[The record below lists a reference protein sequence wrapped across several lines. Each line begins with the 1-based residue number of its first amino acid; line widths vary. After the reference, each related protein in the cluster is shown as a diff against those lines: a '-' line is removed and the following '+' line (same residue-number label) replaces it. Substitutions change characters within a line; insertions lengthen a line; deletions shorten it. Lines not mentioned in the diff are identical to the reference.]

1 MKELLQIVE
10 EKNVIDD
17 HLLDIIGNE
26 FKFSHEKGL
35 SEWLKN
41 SVDAY
46 LRDGR
51 EDDDSFIIFRF
62 KDKDEIIFECI
73 DFVGM
78 TSDDIDKALKRWG
91 DPEAAKRGIG
101 KRTFGGH
108 GNGGKFYMRQMF
120 KQSHFVTYR
129 SGRLNIFGFNE
140 NRRYGFGKGFKDIKI
155 SPENALKYA
164 EICHLDLPPNIR
176 KSILE
181 GKTGFTVVRGIY
193 PANIVKRKFNVSKL
207 CEKFRNYPQPRLI
220 LKYKPISI
228 IYNEKL
234 LHERLLPEK
243 IEPMPEFEKPYEIP
257 LPKTITMEENGEREI
272 VYLANEKYSQGKII
286 LYTSSEPLSRN
297 TRLGDLNRVD
307 IVGEIGVIASYKIA
321 ELGYVH
327 RLSPAEF
334 IYGECYCP
342 ILEDPQEDCVMNDRS
357 KLVENSKTKAL
368 RKWIGAQIDE
378 LAERIEEKEKKE
390 IHAKNIEK
398 LSEIN
403 KVLDDWKNR
412 FMSKVLREILGGTGE
427 GPGGG
432 LGTGGSSGGVGGRK
446 NKGLGGEGEKPGGG
460 SKESKPRQAYP
471 KVLLSSID
479 KDPLNPDKSM
489 DLSDRHPPVY
499 QRTEDIHR
507 GIYWINT
514 SRRLAQYV
522 IEKYGV
528 KSIKWRDYHLQRV
541 IDVICKEALYKL
553 EKIDPE
559 NFTAARID
567 GDVIDKLIGKAHDS
581 AVESLSGFLFE
592 DEYKTPREELLEKI
606 SSLRNLDTEDQ
617 ENLLREIEE
626 AISFIKER
634 KG

>member
-1 MKELLQIVE
+1 M
-10 EKNVIDD
+10 
-17 HLLDIIGNE
+17 
-26 FKFSHEKGL
+26 
-35 SEWLKN
+35 
-41 SVDAY
+41 
-46 LRDGR
+46 
-51 EDDDSFIIFRF
+51 
-62 KDKDEIIFECI
+62 
-73 DFVGM
+73 
-78 TSDDIDKALKRWG
+78 
-91 DPEAAKRGIG
+91 
-101 KRTFGGH
+101 
-108 GNGGKFYMRQMF
+108 
-120 KQSHFVTYR
+120 
-129 SGRLNIFGFNE
+129 
-140 NRRYGFGKGFKDIKI
+140 
-155 SPENALKYA
+155 
-164 EICHLDLPPNIR
+164 
-176 KSILE
+176 
-181 GKTGFTVVRGIY
+181 
-193 PANIVKRKFNVSKL
+193 
-207 CEKFRNYPQPRLI
+207 
-220 LKYKPISI
+220 
-228 IYNEKL
+228 
-234 LHERLLPEK
+234 
-243 IEPMPEFEKPYEIP
+243 
-257 LPKTITMEENGEREI
+257 EREI